1 MIDIGANLSDKSFEQ
16 DLEACITRA
25 RCSGVKKIII
35 TGSCKHS
42 NSKAITI
49 ANKQPDY
56 LYTTVGIHPHNAKT
70 YNTELDTSIRELY
83 ANKCVK
89 AVGETGLDYHR
100 NYSTPKEQLYAFEK
114 QLVIAHDTQ
123 LPVFL
128 HERKAFDTFYAIIK
142 EHRPHL
148 KNAVVHCFT
157 GDKKALYAYLDLD
170 LHIGITGWI
179 SDPLRGKHLI
189 DLVKNIPLNKL
200 MIETDA
206 PYLLPFNIPH
216 KVKNKRNEPALLQYV
231 AHSIAQAYNLD
242 IETIVNSSTQT
253 ATEFFQLQ
261 N

>member
-1 MIDIGANLSDKSFEQ
+1 M
-16 DLEACITRA
+16 
-25 RCSGVKKIII
+25 I
-35 TGSCKHS
+35 TGSCKQS
-42 NSKAITI
+42 NSAAITI
-49 ANKQPDY
+49 ANKQPGY

-70 YNTELDTSIRELY
+70 YNTELDTSISYTQNE
-83 ANKCVK
+83 CVK

-128 HERKAFDTFYAIIK
+128 HERKAFETFYPIIK
-142 EHRPHL
+142 EHRPYL
-148 KNAVVHCFT
+148 TNAVVHCFT

-179 SDPLRGKHLI
+179 SDPNRGKHLI
-189 DLVKNIPLNKL
+189 DLVQNIPLDKL

-216 KVKNKRNEPALLQYV
+216 KVKNKRNEPAFLQYV
-231 AHSIAQAYNLD
+231 AQSIAKAYNLD

-253 ATEFFQLQ
+253 ATKFFQLQ
-261 N
+261 K